1 MYFWACLRS
10 NKNLLTGSQKVT
22 QCSQKVTQGY
32 LWFRS
37 SITWM
42 WNNMPCIQGEAKE
55 LGETNTRLPT
65 MVYSSHSS
73 KETCNALP
81 ALVTVAMT
89 MLMTTHT
96 QKSNI
101 W

>member
-1 MYFWACLRS
+1 
-10 NKNLLTGSQKVT
+10 
-22 QCSQKVTQGY
+22 
-32 LWFRS
+32 
-37 SITWM
+37 
-42 WNNMPCIQGEAKE
+42 MPCIQGEAKE

-65 MVYSSHSS
+65 MVYGSHSS

-81 ALVTVAMT
+81 PLVTVAMT

-101 W
+101 R